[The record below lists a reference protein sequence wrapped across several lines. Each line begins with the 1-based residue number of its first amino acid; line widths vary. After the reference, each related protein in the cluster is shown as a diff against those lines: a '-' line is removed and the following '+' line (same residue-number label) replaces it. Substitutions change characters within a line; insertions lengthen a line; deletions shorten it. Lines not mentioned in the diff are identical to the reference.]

1 MADNPVGIPAPF
13 RASGYKEKEAT
24 RQEMGTVN
32 DVKLAWRDTEG
43 PHKDGDLISRT
54 EYGLPAPNAE
64 GQGTTILIVISR
76 ESREDDDQ
84 VYCRLKL
91 KEVAGPG
98 YRSETFTST
107 QAAKRAAEKFMAG
120 LTRQALEA
128 EA

>member
-1 MADNPVGIPAPF
+1 MD
-13 RASGYKEKEAT
+13 
-24 RQEMGTVN
+24 

-54 EYGLPAPNAE
+54 EYDLLEPNAKGE
-64 GQGTTILIVISR
+64 VTWILIVISR
-76 ESREDDDQ
+76 ETREDDEQ

-91 KEVAGPG
+91 KEANGPR
-98 YRSETFTST
+98 YRSETFSSA

-120 LTRQALEA
+120 LTKQALEA